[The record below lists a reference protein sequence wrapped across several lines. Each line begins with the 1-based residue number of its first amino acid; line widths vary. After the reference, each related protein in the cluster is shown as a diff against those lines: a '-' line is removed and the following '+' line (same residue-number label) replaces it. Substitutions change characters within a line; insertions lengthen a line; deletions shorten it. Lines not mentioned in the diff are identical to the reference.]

1 MRRPTTKDDS
11 LLDQILHH
19 PHALNAF
26 EKLVKAGADSKSLE
40 TKLTLGVIF
49 WDTAKRRKPRRWLPR
64 RRVLKSVITKIAALE
79 GQIADLDG
87 YWGILAKTS
96 SLKLRVDGRERLLST
111 RELQEMLHEYRS
123 NLELISFKE
132 PPKGEAG
139 HQSSARQLVNYIKE
153 TTGKCHYPEISVLL
167 DSVEAVINGVYEPR
181 SDPVAVKQV
190 IYRENKRSTTNKKL
204 R

>member
-1 MRRPTTKDDS
+1 MSRPTTKDDS

-26 EKLVKAGADSKSLE
+26 EKLVKAGADSRSLE
-40 TKLTLGVIF
+40 IKLTLGVIF

-79 GQIADLDG
+79 GQIADLDR
-87 YWGILAKTS
+87 YRGILSKTS
-96 SLKLRVDGRERLLST
+96 SLKLRVDGRECRLAT
-111 RELQEMLHEYRS
+111 RELQAMLHKYRS
-123 NLELISFKE
+123 DLELISFKE
-132 PPKGEAG
+132 RPKGRDK
-139 HQSSARQLVNYIKE
+139 SSARELVNYIKE
-153 TTGKCHYPEISVLL
+153 TTGKCHYPEIAVLL

-181 SDPVAVKQV
+181 WDPVAVKQV